1 MPTNV
6 YFDTGTTS
14 EQRLYEDIII
24 EQLKIYGQDVYY
36 LPRKIANKDTIFG
49 EDPASSFDDS
59 YIIEMYVDNS
69 DGYMGEQEIIKKFG
83 LELRDDITFT
93 VSKLRWETLI
103 SNNTDL
109 QTSLRP
115 NEGDL
120 VYFPTT
126 KKFFEI
132 QFVEH
137 EAPFYQQSALPIYK
151 LSCTTWE
158 YSSERLDTGITSIDA
173 TEDDLSTDTMQFQF
187 SLELGTYQAFGTSTL
202 SGDGVSLVSIT
213 NDGAYTTA
221 PTVTFSQ
228 PDIQGVV
235 TAGSLLTFGAGH
247 TNNAFY
253 NMVGGSGS
261 GLQIR
266 GTGAGGMIG
275 FTIAVAGTGYQ
286 VGDVVSTP
294 IGNPATLEITAVNN
308 NTLTLGT
315 AVIDSSGT
323 VTEVTITEA
332 GTGYTS
338 APTVTFTSSDLQGLP
353 GAITIESTI
362 GAIDYFVNEDFTMAT
377 QQPVD
382 MGQAF
387 ETAAGTNTASTA
399 DDILDFS
406 ERNPFGEVDEY

>member
-14 EQRLYEDIII
+14 EQRLYEDLII

-36 LPRKIANKDTIFG
+36 LPRKLANKDTIFG

-83 LELRDDITFT
+83 LELRDDITFI

-109 QTSLRP
+109 QTSERP

-126 KKFFEI
+126 KAFFEI

-137 EAPFYQQSALPIYK
+137 EAPFYQQSALPVYK
-151 LSCTTWE
+151 LSCTKWE
-158 YSSERLDTGITSIDA
+158 YASERLDTGITSIDA

-187 SLELGTYQAFGTSTL
+187 ALENET
-202 SGDGVSLVSIT
+202 
-213 NDGAYTTA
+213 
-221 PTVTFSQ
+221 
-228 PDIQGVV
+228 
-235 TAGSLLTFGAGH
+235 GSF
-247 TNNAFY
+247 
-253 NMVGGSGS
+253 V
-261 GLQIR
+261 
-266 GTGAGGMIG
+266 
-275 FTIAVAGTGYQ
+275 
-286 VGDVVSTP
+286 
-294 IGNPATLEITAVNN
+294 
-308 NTLTLGT
+308 
-315 AVIDSSGT
+315 
-323 VTEVTITEA
+323 
-332 GTGYTS
+332 
-338 APTVTFTSSDLQGLP
+338 
-353 GAITIESTI
+353 IESSI
-362 GAIDYFVNEDFTMAT
+362 GAIDYLINEDFTMAT

-382 MGQAF
+382 SGQAF
-387 ETAAGTNTASTA
+387 ETAAGTTTSSTG